1 MLSTRSLSRLSS
13 RLPPRPSPLLSFSSS
28 SPPSSRVGTEIPISY
43 MHGEPSP
50 TVQPRSEYPSWLWN
64 ITSSKTLSQLDK
76 FKDDKGFDGM
86 ELEEQKRYVK
96 LEGRRAIKESNE
108 DSTT

>member
-13 RLPPRPSPLLSFSSS
+13 RLPPRLSFSFSSS
-28 SPPSSRVGTEIPISY
+28 SPPSRVGLEIPISY

-50 TVQPRSEYPSWLWN
+50 TVLPRSEYPPWLWN
-64 ITSSKTLSQLDK
+64 ITSSKTLGQLDK
-76 FKDDKGFDGM
+76 MKDDRGFDGM